1 MVLANSKRTMG
12 RDETLLNNFVTI
24 TKRMPLKARVVLALS
39 IAIVIIEL
47 ASGIIGSEHNLNP
60 KIALNTNSDIG
71 KLRERKEVRKD
82 DMNPIEDINNKEIFS
97 DNKKLIKSVERRSI
111 DKPDAKAVEE
121 GMNEMDNTVT
131 ELSEESKDIKK
142 SNISSI
148 VTKSTYI
155 RFDKEVAHP

>member
-1 MVLANSKRTMG
+1 MANSKRTMG
-12 RDETLLNNFVTI
+12 RDETLLNNFVTV

-71 KLRERKEVRKD
+71 KFRERKEVRKD
-82 DMNPIEDINNKEIFS
+82 DMNSIEDINNIEIVS
-97 DNKKLIKSVERRSI
+97 DNKNLIKSVERRSI
-111 DKPDAKAVEE
+111 DNPESKTVEE
-121 GMNEMDNTVT
+121 EMNEVDNAITK
-131 ELSEESKDIKK
+131 LSEESKDVKK

-155 RFDKEVAHP
+155 RFNKEVAHP